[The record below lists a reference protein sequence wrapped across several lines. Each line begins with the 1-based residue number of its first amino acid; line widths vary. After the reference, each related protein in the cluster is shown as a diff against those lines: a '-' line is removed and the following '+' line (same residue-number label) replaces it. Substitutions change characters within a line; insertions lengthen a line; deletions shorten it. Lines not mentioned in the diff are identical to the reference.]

1 MGGRRLALS
10 AKQSSAVALLA
21 LGLPY
26 SAIAEQLSIDD
37 GTISKWLRV
46 PRFASELAWLRRQVF
61 LHNASQIAAAASDA
75 IATLRFLCTDPNT
88 APAVRATAAG
98 KLLDASLKT
107 AQIDSN
113 WDPIS
118 TRELLDRLKLS
129 GVEPE
134 TIYETIAL
142 AYGVDLELIGKA
154 E

>member
-1 MGGRRLALS
+1 MGGRSLALS
-10 AKQSSAVALLA
+10 SKQSAAVSLLA

-26 SAIAEQLSIDD
+26 SVISEQLGINDS
-37 GTISKWLRV
+37 TISRWLRV
-46 PRFASELAWLRRQVF
+46 PRFASELAWLRRCVF
-61 LHNASQIAAAASDA
+61 QHNASQIAAAASDA
-75 IATLRFLCTDPNT
+75 IATLRHLCTDPNT

-107 AQIDSN
+107 AQIDSQ

-129 GVEPE
+129 GVDPD
-134 TIYETIAL
+134 TIHETIAL
-142 AYGVDLELIGKA
+142 AYGVDLALIGK